1 MSDHISTIRVFPPT
15 NSKKPPRLTAP
26 TAQHARFRAL
36 ARERSLRRRRRP
48 ACSAAR
54 PPRLRSSLRRR
65 RTPAKLA
72 ALAALPR
79 PRKTDGHISNAWVR
93 YRAMNLW
100 GGTCSKW
107 GFVWR
112 SEFVGDSCPN
122 GAFMDMLKG
131 SSVRIRGSVERGR
144 TTPAVPS
151 DYQTSN

>member
-1 MSDHISTIRVFPPT
+1 MTTSQPSAFSHPQTAKNRRGLPPQPHNT
-15 NSKKPPRLTAP
+15 
-26 TAQHARFRAL
+26 RA
-36 ARERSLRRRRRP
+36 SV
-48 ACSAAR
+48 
-54 PPRLRSSLRRR
+54 RLRGSARSDGGGVQLALQLGLQGSAHLPAGVELLRNS
-65 RTPAKLA
+65 PHSPHSPDQK
-72 ALAALPR
+72 
-79 PRKTDGHISNAWVR
+79 KTDGHISNAWVR